1 MSNREIKALIVL
13 NGTSLSAIARS
24 ARVSRQWVSM
34 VVNGHKKSRRIRK
47 AIAAAV
53 GKEVEDLWPNGNNKA
68 A

>member
-13 NGTSLSAIARS
+13 KGTSISDIARQ

-34 VVNGHKKSRRIRK
+34 VVNGHKKSKRIRK
-47 AIAAAV
+47 AIAQAV
-53 GKEVEDLWPNGNNKA
+53 GKPVEELWPNGNNKA